1 MREGKGEGGKG
12 KEKWKNE
19 EACNEERKTNV
30 KEKKQRKDERE
41 RKTNTS
47 NAPKSEII
55 PPQSTQNHL
64 FTFFSFYSHAK
75 KNYK

>member
-41 RKTNTS
+41 RKTNIQRTEKRNNS
-47 NAPKSEII
+47 SPKHPEPFIYFLLFL
-55 PPQSTQNHL
+55 QSR
-64 FTFFSFYSHAK
+64 K
-75 KNYK
+75 KKL